1 MILGATKMNEIA
13 KAIYNH
19 KYQNLDMNK
28 QLYISHRTKKKR
40 IKNKSFLTLFRA
52 YKKEEPI
59 TIFDDVVL
67 MDIEIFLELEK
78 KIKNIVTLEST
89 NI

>member
-1 MILGATKMNEIA
+1 VAEMNEIA
-13 KAIYNH
+13 EAIYNH
-19 KYQNLDMNK
+19 KYQNINMLK
-28 QLYISHRTKKKR
+28 QLHISRRTKKKR
-40 IKNKSFLTLFRA
+40 IKNKSFVTLFRA
-52 YKKEEPI
+52 YKKEKPI

-78 KIKNIVTLEST
+78 QSKNIVTLEST